1 MTRLALASQPDLW
14 APLGTRC
21 ARSRFVCVCVCR
33 RCEVHPLVC
42 VPIPSSW
49 RWFSSL
55 SLRLGRTCRAPF
67 RACAPFPRRDDNICR
82 LAQGKCAAEEVN
94 ITIVHVK
101 GAMCSPVCGVM
112 DSCPKDVPAG
122 VTVVHALL
130 FPSLTSVE
138 CCSPSS
144 AAQHACQSRIRL
156 REHIRRPTRSVRCR
170 TWPGASSAPS
180 SAACRCRFSTRYE
193 RCLG

>member
-1 MTRLALASQPDLW
+1 MPDLALSA
-14 APLGTRC
+14 
-21 ARSRFVCVCVCR
+21 FVCAVGVR
-33 RCEVHPLVC
+33 FTPWHA
-42 VPIPSSW
+42 
-49 RWFSSL
+49 F
-55 SLRLGRTCRAPF
+55 PF
-67 RACAPFPRRDDNICR
+67 LPPGVGFRPCPCASAAHAVLLFAYALHFRRRDDNICR

-170 TWPGASSAPS
+170 TWPGASFAPS